1 MTGWLPLNEYS
12 TKFNMSISTLRR
24 RIRNSEVEFQFR
36 DGKYWL
42 KDENI
47 PRGYKTSRPIQ
58 SEPARP
64 SFQAA
69 TNAAPA
75 PLAVPLVPSSKTEA
89 PVAHYNLLEQFKDTK
104 PVVPVADHTT
114 NQALEVA
121 DRLVAELK
129 AAYVLILQ
137 EKEEMILQLKEEVSD
152 LKTLTRIL
160 ESENERLKKE
170 SSDNSGGDSATGN
183 VDFET
188 TGSAMDRWL
197 DEPLDI

>member
-42 KDENI
+42 KDANI

-58 SEPARP
+58 SEAMNSTSQTQFAASPA
-64 SFQAA
+64 
-69 TNAAPA
+69 
-75 PLAVPLVPSSKTEA
+75 SKSET
-89 PVAHYNLLEQFKDTK
+89 PVAHYNLLEQFIDTK
-104 PVVPVADHTT
+104 PVVPVAEHTG

-170 SSDNSGGDSATGN
+170 GAENAANDNSS
-183 VDFET
+183 VEIDFEA

>member
-42 KDENI
+42 KDANI

-58 SEPARP
+58 SEPMPQSQGSTTA
-64 SFQAA
+64 QMKAE
-69 TNAAPA
+69 T
-75 PLAVPLVPSSKTEA
+75 
-89 PVAHYNLLEQFKDTK
+89 PVAQYNLIEQFKDSK
-104 PVVPVADHTT
+104 PIVPVADHTT

-137 EKEEMILQLKEEVSD
+137 EKEEMILQLKEEISD

-160 ESENERLKKE
+160 ETENERLKTKNDSTTNTAAGSFGEIEFE
-170 SSDNSGGDSATGN
+170 S
-183 VDFET
+183 
-188 TGSAMDRWL
+188 TGSVMDRWL
-197 DEPLDI
+197 DEPLEP